1 MALVVGVAVMAA
13 VTQSWAVPLSNTS
26 IDWSTFM
33 DLVADADNNGVPDYD
48 PLYPPETVFFD
59 FSGTNFPDGEVFTA
73 VYPGAGAA
81 TDKWIYVYQ
90 VRLYGS
96 SDVPAVNGMSWRWIE
111 DPTIAGVTIA
121 GVGEITSFKIT
132 SGDPTIGF
140 GLGTEDITDAD
151 WHPHPVN
158 PTADF
163 DFVLDL
169 NQNKTTTYIFGL
181 FSTLPPTKVDAT
193 IRDSVFQGTR
203 PLIYTPSPEPSAFLL
218 LGLGLMGVIWRRRR
232 S

>member
-1 MALVVGVAVMAA
+1 MALVVGVAVMTAA
-13 VTQSWAVPLSNTS
+13 TQSWAVPLSNTS
-26 IDWSTFM
+26 ISWSTFM
-33 DLVADADNNGVPDYD
+33 SWVADANNDGVPDYD

-59 FSGTNFPDGEVFTA
+59 FSGTIFPDGKVFTA

-81 TDKWIYVYQ
+81 AGKWIYVYQ
-90 VRLYGS
+90 VQLLTP

-111 DPTIAGVTIA
+111 NPTIAGV
-121 GVGEITSFKIT
+121 GGITSFKIT
-132 SGDPTIGF
+132 SGDPEIGF
-140 GLGTEDITDAD
+140 GLGTKDITDAD
-151 WHPHPVN
+151 WYPDPVN

-163 DFVLDL
+163 DFEVERGE
-169 NQNKTTTYIFGL
+169 TTYIFGL

-193 IRDSVFQGTR
+193 IRDSVSQGTR
-203 PLIYTPSPEPSAFLL
+203 PLIYTPTPEPSAFLL